1 MDNKVIE
8 VLDYMG
14 EKLGIAIDWTSEN
27 VMPQVTEFMERYRVY
42 AIVENGIHI
51 IMLMILVAM
60 VGIFLKIMYKGIKT
74 NDHDN
79 IWYSIHWETGG
90 VVPFTITIIIVVG
103 IGFTIS
109 MAIDH
114 IFNIAKWA
122 LIPEMQFFETF
133 CNLLEQGK

>member
-14 EKLGIAIDWTSEN
+14 EKLGIAIDWTSAN
-27 VMPQVTEFMERYRVY
+27 VMPQVTEFMERYRAY

-51 IMLMILVAM
+51 IIFMILVAM
-60 VGIFLKIMYKGIKT
+60 AGILLRIMYKGIKT
-74 NDHDN
+74 KDSDN

-90 VVPFTITIIIVVG
+90 VIPVVIGIIVV
-103 IGFTIS
+103 IGMGVTIVN
-109 MAIDH
+109 AITH

-133 CNLLEQGK
+133 CSLLEQGK